1 MRRGV
6 TPRVEKDGCY
16 TADGGCDDIHIQ
28 RCVNGGLEVRAEER
42 TTANAHQGKAK
53 RKQWQKIVDEGIS
66 QEDAEKKY
74 IELGEK
80 LIAAHHK

>member
-1 MRRGV
+1 MVV
-6 TPRVEKDGCY
+6 TLGM
-16 TADGGCDDIHIQ
+16 GGAMIDIQ
-28 RCVNGGLEVRAEER
+28 RRVNGGLEVRVGEG
-42 TTANAHQGKAK
+42 TMTNVYQGKAK
-53 RKQWQKIVDEGIS
+53 RKQWQKVVDEGIS

>member
-1 MRRGV
+1 MVV
-6 TPRVEKDGCY
+6 TLGM
-16 TADGGCDDIHIQ
+16 GGAMIDIQ
-28 RCVNGGLEVRAEER
+28 RRVNGGLEVRVGER
-42 TTANAHQGKAK
+42 TTANVYQGKAK
-53 RKQWQKIVDEGIS
+53 RKQWQKVVDEGIS